1 METSEY
7 KEIINFFFS
16 QREYLCEK
24 LCHRSSLSCEEM
36 AEILGTVVSTVQGLT
51 AAATHQEQQQQS
63 GEYKPEQQQSS
74 IDMESGPV
82 EPPNVRMHI

>member
-1 METSEY
+1 
-7 KEIINFFFS
+7 
-16 QREYLCEK
+16 
-24 LCHRSSLSCEEM
+24 M
-36 AEILGTVVSTVQGLT
+36 AEILGAVVSTVQGLT
-51 AAATHQEQQQQS
+51 AASATQQQQQQQS